1 MANKIHSP
9 AGLAVGH
16 GLSASSSLT
25 AASHNRQGGSGLSA
39 TGWRLMLAL
48 ATVYIVWGTT
58 YYAIIWVVADIPPLW
73 ANGLR
78 FVMAA
83 AVMAAWA
90 VWRGQALPNWA
101 QWRHAAITG
110 TLMVFMAMGAV
121 VYAQKLGVGSGLM
134 ATVVAT
140 MPLWL
145 ALWTR
150 LGGES
155 VSRPAWVGLAL
166 GAAGA
171 GLLAFEGDFATS
183 LLGAALAFA
192 APVCWSLG
200 SWLSRRQARCSEDA
214 THAPAQTAK
223 LAGPAMM
230 AAAQWFFGGALSL
243 FVAFWIEPTP
253 QWQAVSLEAWLAWAY
268 LTVVG
273 TLLTL
278 NVYLWL
284 LKNTSSALAG
294 SYSFVNPAV
303 ALAVGVGLAGE
314 QFTGT
319 LYLALPLILAALL
332 LILHGHRVP
341 WARIALEIRRFV
353 PISRQ
358 VHL

>member
-1 MANKIHSP
+1 MSNNFHP
-9 AGLAVGH
+9 LA
-16 GLSASSSLT
+16 A
-25 AASHNRQGGSGLSA
+25 
-39 TGWRLMLAL
+39 GWRLMLAL

-78 FVMAA
+78 FAVAA

-90 VWRGQALPNWA
+90 LWHGQGLPNLA

-150 LGGES
+150 LGGEP
-155 VSRPAWVGLAL
+155 VSRPAWIGLGL
-166 GAAGA
+166 GATGA
-171 GLLAFEGDFATS
+171 ALLAFEGDFAAT
-183 LLGAALAFA
+183 LLGAVLAFG
-192 APVCWSLG
+192 APICWSLG
-200 SWLSRRQARCSEDA
+200 SWLSRRQSQGKSSRTHISETPQQADA
-214 THAPAQTAK
+214 TQARPLAQTK
-223 LAGPAMM
+223 QAGPAMM
-230 AAAQWFFGGALSL
+230 AAAQWLFGGALSL
-243 FVAFWIEPTP
+243 FVAFWIEPAP
-253 QWQAVSLEAWLAWAY
+253 QWQAVSLEAWLAWTY
-268 LTVVG
+268 LTIAG

-303 ALAVGVGLAGE
+303 ALAVGVALAGE

-319 LYLALPLILAALL
+319 LYFALPLIFAALL
-332 LILHGHRVP
+332 LILHGHRIP
-341 WARIALEIRRFV
+341 WSRLALEIRRSV
-353 PISRQ
+353 PTSRE